1 MLQMMIKVFYK
12 MTYHDD
18 DTIKLGNDSGM
29 SVKHVGNT
37 CVTIPNS
44 NTAFNLNHL
53 LYFTRI
59 FQYIEI
65 CKR

>member
-1 MLQMMIKVFYK
+1 